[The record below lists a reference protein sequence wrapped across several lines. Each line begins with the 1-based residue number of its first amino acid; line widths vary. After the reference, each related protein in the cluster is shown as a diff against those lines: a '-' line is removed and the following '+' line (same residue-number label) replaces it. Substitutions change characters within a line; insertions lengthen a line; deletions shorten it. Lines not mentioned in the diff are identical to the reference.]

1 MRYLRPIFAATLI
14 YLLAFSAFVLP
25 AVAQSNGTEFDIVIR
40 NGRVLDGAG
49 NPWIVADVAIK
60 NGRFVQVGKVDGKG
74 AREIDATGR
83 YVSPGWIDMLDA
95 SGGVLQTNPLAESKL
110 LMGVTTG
117 IGGEGGTPVAAEKIP
132 DYFAGLEKNGIS
144 MNFGTYYGA
153 TQARTAVMGPEARDP
168 SPDELSRMKA
178 IVETAMKGGALGIST
193 ALIYP
198 PASYAKTEH
207 LIELAKVA
215 GKYGGVYASH
225 IRGEGKDLIESIDEA
240 ITIGE
245 KGGLPVEIYH
255 LKAAYKPGWGT
266 LMRQAGERIDAAR
279 ARGLDVAADMYVYT
293 AGGTGLSAVV
303 PSWASD
309 GGNTKLME
317 RLKDPAIRERLK
329 NEIKTGSPGWWNIVE
344 ASGGWENIVLV
355 FVGNKDNERFLG
367 KSVAQIA
374 KEWNKDPADAAFDL
388 LLQGTGRVSAL
399 YYMMTESDVEMGI
412 KYPWVSFGSDAA
424 ASAKLADPNTA
435 GMGHPRGY
443 GNFPRVIARYVREK
457 KILTLPEAIRKM
469 TSWPATRLRLDSRGL
484 IKEGCW
490 ADVVIFDYEKIQD
503 NATYDFPFRTPTGI
517 DYVMVNGQV
526 VIEKGKHT
534 GAKPGKV
541 MYGPGRSNE
550 VVPATAVQ

>member
-1 MRYLRPIFAATLI
+1 MIYLRRI
-14 YLLAFSAFVLP
+14 LALCLACLTALNALP
-25 AVAQSNGTEFDIVIR
+25 APVAGQVADVPYDIVIR

-49 NPWIVADVAIK
+49 NPWIAADVAIK
-60 NGRFVQVGKVDGKG
+60 DGRFVRIGKIRGKG
-74 AREIDATGR
+74 KREIDASGR

-95 SGGVLQTNPLAESKL
+95 SGRVLQTNGLAESKL

-117 IGGEGGTPVAAEKIP
+117 IGGEGGTPVPAEKLTE
-132 DYFAGLEKNGIS
+132 YFEGLEKSGIS
-144 MNFGTYYGA
+144 MNFGTYYSA
-153 TQARTAVMGPEARDP
+153 TQARVAVLGQDARDP
-168 SPDELSRMKA
+168 TPEELARMGS
-178 IVETAMKGGALGIST
+178 IMETAMKGGVLGMST

-198 PASYAKTEH
+198 PASYSKTEQ
-207 LIELAKVA
+207 LIELAKVT
-215 GKYGGVYASH
+215 GRYGGIYASH

-240 ITIGE
+240 IMIGE

-255 LKAAYKPGWGT
+255 LKAAYQPGWGT
-266 LMRQAGERIDAAR
+266 LMRKAGERIEAAR
-279 ARGLDVAADMYVYT
+279 SRGLDVAADMYLYT

-303 PSWASD
+303 PAWASE
-309 GGNTKLME
+309 GGNEKLME
-317 RLKDPAIRERLK
+317 RLKDPAIRQRLK

-344 ASGGWENIVLV
+344 AAGGWENVVLV
-355 FVGNKDNERFLG
+355 FAGNKDNDRFLG
-367 KSVAQIA
+367 KNIAQIA
-374 KEWNKDPADAAFDL
+374 KEWNKEPADAAFDL

-399 YYMMTESDVEMGI
+399 YYMMTESDIETAI

-457 KILTLPEAIRKM
+457 NILTLPEAIRKM
-469 TSWPATRLRLDSRGL
+469 TSWPATRLRLPARGL

-490 ADVVIFDYEKIQD
+490 ADVVIFDYDKIQD
-503 NATYDFPFRTPTGI
+503 TATYEFPFKTPLGI

-534 GAKPGKV
+534 GARSGKV
-541 MYGPGRSNE
+541 IYGPGRSDN
-550 VVPATAVQ
+550 